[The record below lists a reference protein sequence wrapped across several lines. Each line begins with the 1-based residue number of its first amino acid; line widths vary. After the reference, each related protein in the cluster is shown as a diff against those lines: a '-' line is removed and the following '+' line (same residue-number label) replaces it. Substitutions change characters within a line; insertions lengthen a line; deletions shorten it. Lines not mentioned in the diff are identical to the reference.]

1 MPSPQFTGVTL
12 DTHVYT
18 VFTNE
23 NIVLDRVDRIKAICN
38 MQGYLSSSQS
48 NLWTFVGGTS
58 ISSPPL
64 DSTLK
69 GGTEWSTAP
78 TDCAGSLNG

>member
-1 MPSPQFTGVTL
+1 MPSPQFSGVTL

-23 NIVLDRVDRIKAICN
+23 NIVLDRVNRIKAICN

-48 NLWTFVGGTS
+48 NLWTFVGGESCHTL
-58 ISSPPL
+58 SPR
-64 DSTLK
+64 S
-69 GGTEWSTAP
+69 EAHVACRMEH
-78 TDCAGSLNG
+78 CAH